1 MYFATTLLA
10 ALSASTLTT
19 SLPTNTNTTTDPFAY
34 TEAQEAGIEKRGTY
48 GWVTNYA
55 MTGMFPPFFPYPLP
69 PYPSSLAPLSLP
81 FLPPFPSFF
90 HPPPPPP
97 VSQPPPPTNSPPSTD
112 PLCTKGWGGIR
123 PKIHQKC
130 VPFPSISGRVGI
142 NWGTYPDAF
151 DALDYY
157 SDAHCLVKLGT
168 IKA

>member
-55 MTGMFPPFFPYPLP
+55 M
-69 PYPSSLAPLSLP
+69 
-81 FLPPFPSFF
+81 
-90 HPPPPPP
+90 
-97 VSQPPPPTNSPPSTD
+97 TD